1 MIQKQK
7 QEQEDLEQ
15 QKENENYI
23 SQLMEMSNGKDM
35 EFAQDLY
42 YGCECNFD
50 AALQQM
56 LEINEQEEMVI
67 NQQKF
72 QAAFDQEDGFP

>member
-1 MIQKQK
+1 
-7 QEQEDLEQ
+7 
-15 QKENENYI
+15 
-23 SQLMEMSNGKDM
+23 MEMSNGKDM

-67 NQQKF
+67 NQ
-72 QAAFDQEDGFP
+72 